1 MTNTPE
7 IDLTI
12 ARGIKILSNI
22 EDTAMVKP
30 SIPSSINVGIKNI
43 HIPIMRISTPAI
55 FEISVF
61 VISFS
66 FESSLH

>member
-43 HIPIMRISTPAI
+43 HIPLMRISTPAMS
-55 FEISVF
+55 ESMRPANG
-61 VISFS
+61 FS
-66 FESSLH
+66 F